1 MTSKT
6 EYGSLGSIFRESIPA
21 GSILTIVYDAYSS
34 AWMLSFAILKK
45 ELLRGSFGIISSY
58 NFPFQNL
65 CRAAKHVGLD
75 IEEEIS
81 SDNLAVIDVFGS
93 KYNVRCD
100 KKNVFYLDSVLPEL
114 INPKIDLIYAEN
126 IKPLARDRRVIRL
139 TSTLDG
145 AALMLGELETLK
157 LLNQTIAQRSKD
169 MPDSI
174 FILPINKDVVSHK
187 FIGWVAGVSD
197 YVIIA
202 STRLEENVE
211 EKMYLVKSPEEGFT
225 STVYRLWITE
235 EKSPE
240 RLKIRKIGNGKPR
253 KEK

>member
-1 MTSKT
+1 MAPKS
-6 EYGSLGSIFRESIPA
+6 ERGVVGSIFRESIPN

-45 ELLRGSFGIISSY
+45 ELWRSFGIISNY
-58 NFPFQNL
+58 NFPFQGL
-65 CRAAKHVGLD
+65 CRAAKQVGLD
-75 IEEEIS
+75 IEKELLNS
-81 SDNLAVIDVFGS
+81 NLAVIDVFGS
-93 KYNVRCD
+93 KYNVRYE
-100 KKNVFYLDSVLPEL
+100 KRNVFYLDSVSPEL

-126 IKPLARDRRVIRL
+126 IKPMIKGRRVIRL
-139 TSTLDG
+139 INTLDG
-145 AALMLGELETLK
+145 AALMLGEMETLK

-174 FILPINKDVVSHK
+174 LILPINKDVVSQK

-202 STRLEENVE
+202 STKLDESVE

-225 STVYRLWITE
+225 STVYHLWITE

-240 RLKIRKIGNGKPR
+240 RLKVRKIGDGKPQ
-253 KEK
+253 E

>member
-1 MTSKT
+1 MAPKG
-6 EYGSLGSIFRESIPA
+6 ERGVLESIFRESIPE

-45 ELLRGSFGIISSY
+45 ELWRSFGIISNY
-58 NFPFQNL
+58 NFPFQSL
-65 CRAAKHVGLD
+65 CRAAKQVGLD
-75 IEEEIS
+75 IEKELVN
-81 SDNLAVIDVFGS
+81 DNLAVIDVFGS
-93 KYNVRCD
+93 KYNVRYE

-114 INPKIDLIYAEN
+114 INPKIDLIYREN
-126 IKPLARDRRVIRL
+126 IKPLIKGRRVIRL
-139 TSTLDG
+139 INTLDG
-145 AALMLGELETLK
+145 AALMLGEMETLK

-174 FILPINKDVVSHK
+174 LILPINKDVVSQK

-202 STRLEENVE
+202 STKLDESVE

-225 STVYRLWITE
+225 PTVYRLWITE

-240 RLKIRKIGNGKPR
+240 RLKVKKIGEGKPQ
-253 KEK
+253 E

>member
-1 MTSKT
+1 MRTVPPKSKH
-6 EYGSLGSIFRESIPA
+6 GIMGSIFRESIPA

-34 AWMLSFAILKK
+34 AWMLSFAVLKK
-45 ELLRGSFGIISSY
+45 ELLRGSFGIISNY

-75 IEEEIS
+75 IEKELS
-81 SDNLAVIDVFGS
+81 NDNLAVVDVFGS
-93 KYNVRCD
+93 KYSVRCD
-100 KKNVFYLDSVLPEL
+100 KKNVFYLDSVSPEL

-126 IKPLARDRRVIRL
+126 IRPLTRGRRIIRL
-139 TSTLDG
+139 INTLDG
-145 AALMLGELETLK
+145 IALMFGEPETLK
-157 LLNQTIAQRSKD
+157 LLTQTIAQRSKD

-174 FILPINKDVVSHK
+174 LILPINRDVVSQK

-240 RLKIRKIGNGKPR
+240 RLKVRKIGNGKP
-253 KEK
+253 